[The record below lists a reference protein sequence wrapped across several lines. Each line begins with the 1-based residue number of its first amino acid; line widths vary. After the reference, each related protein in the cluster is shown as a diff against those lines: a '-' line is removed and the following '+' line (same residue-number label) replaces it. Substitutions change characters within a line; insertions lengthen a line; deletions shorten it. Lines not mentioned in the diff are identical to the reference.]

1 MFYFGFEQEMIKLI
15 VGLGNPGK
23 EYHNTRHNLGYKVID
38 ELAKRNKKRLKEGK
52 GEYFFCEMESDNR
65 QLFLV
70 KPSTFM
76 NICGWAVVD
85 CLGDFDMKPENLFV
99 LCDDV
104 NLPLGNIRIRESGS
118 DGGHKGLR
126 SIIYQLNT
134 LNFARLRMGV
144 EKPEEGIDLEE
155 YVLEDFKEEELEKAG
170 GMIDQAAGAVEDTVA
185 LGIKEAMNKY
195 NQRILH

>member
-1 MFYFGFEQEMIKLI
+1 MI

-23 EYHNTRHNLGYKVID
+23 EYENTRHNLGYKVID
-38 ELAKRNKKRLKEGK
+38 ELAKRKNKRLKGGK
-52 GEYFFCEMESDNR
+52 GEYYFCKIESADGEI
-65 QLFLV
+65 FLV

-85 CLGDFDMKPENLFV
+85 CLTDFDARTENLFV
-99 LCDDV
+99 LCDDI
-104 NLPLGNIRIRESGS
+104 NLPLGKIRIRESGS

-144 EKPEEGIDLEE
+144 EQPEEGMDLEE
-155 YVLEDFKEEELEKAG
+155 YVLQDFKEEEFEKVG
-170 GMIDQAAGAVEDTVA
+170 TMIGQAAEAVEETLA
-185 LGIKEAMNKY
+185 LGIKEVMSKY
-195 NQRILH
+195 N